1 MRLLQIFKDSI
12 FHSWLIA
19 SRKHVI
25 KMESAKFQYLTI
37 ILVVIE
43 SIQELFSYE
52 SLKRA
57 SIEYGG

>member
-1 MRLLQIFKDSI
+1 MKLLQIFKDSI

-19 SRKHVI
+19 SGKHVI
-25 KMESAKFQYLTI
+25 KGKVSVFDSY
-37 ILVVIE
+37 LVVIE